1 MKLNKYNSTVVNCPK
16 SCISSTLIWELI
28 VSTQSMPSVNIYVLD
43 SRLAANSLQSVPYSK
58 RNFDE
63 QPRTHVEATG
73 VFLHLFGRSDKGQ
86 SVVVE
91 TECKTGMSVQFLDG
105 TDDPQ
110 CDDTFAEKVKREVLG
125 LLDLEQAFNG
135 PESGSEW

>member
-16 SCISSTLIWELI
+16 SCISSKLIWELS
-28 VSTQSMPSVNIYVLD
+28 VSTHESMPSVNIYVLD
-43 SRLAANSLQSVPYSK
+43 SRLATNSLQSVPYSK

-63 QPRTHVEATG
+63 QPRKHVEATG

-91 TECKTGMSVQFLDG
+91 TECETGVSVQFLDG

-110 CDDTFAEKVKREVLG
+110 CDDTFAEKVKR
-125 LLDLEQAFNG
+125 
-135 PESGSEW
+135 

>member
-1 MKLNKYNSTVVNCPK
+1 
-16 SCISSTLIWELI
+16 
-28 VSTQSMPSVNIYVLD
+28 MPSVNIYVLD

-73 VFLHLFGRSDKGQ
+73 VFLNLFGRSDKGQ

-91 TECKTGMSVQFLDG
+91 TECETGMSVQFLDG

-125 LLDLEQAFNG
+125 LLDLARAGVQR
-135 PESGSEW
+135 S